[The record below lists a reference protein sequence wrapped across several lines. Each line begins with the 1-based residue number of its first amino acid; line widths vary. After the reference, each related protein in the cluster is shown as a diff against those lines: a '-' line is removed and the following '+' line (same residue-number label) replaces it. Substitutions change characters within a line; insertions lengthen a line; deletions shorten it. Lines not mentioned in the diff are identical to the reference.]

1 MSLTLRPLSADEFD
15 AWFPQM
21 RDSYAQ
27 DMARDAGLP
36 PEQAS
41 AMAAAQMD
49 ALFPGQKPSPEQL
62 VYVLEADG
70 ERVGELWLC
79 NRDDVPQPALFI
91 YFVGI
96 DEAHRGKGYGRA
108 AMELV
113 EAEAR
118 RLGADTIA
126 LNVFG
131 KNEVARNL
139 YRSAGYVENAVS
151 MSKTLYARASRG

>member
-1 MSLTLRPLSADEFD
+1 VSLTLRPLSDDEFD
-15 AWFPQM
+15 AWFPAM

-27 DMARDAGLP
+27 DMARDAGLA
-36 PEQAS
+36 PEKAA
-41 AMAAAQMD
+41 AMAATQMD
-49 ALFPGQKPSPEQL
+49 ALFPGPAPSPQQL

-79 NRDDVPQPALFI
+79 ARENVPQPALFI

-96 DEAHRGKGYGRA
+96 DEEHRGKGYGKA

-113 EAEAR
+113 ESEAR
-118 RLGADTIA
+118 RLGIDTVA

-139 YRSAGYVENAVS
+139 YRSVGYEENAVS
-151 MSKTLYARASRG
+151 MSKKLKAAQP

>member
-1 MSLTLRPLSADEFD
+1 MSLSLRPRPDDEFD

-21 RDSYAQ
+21 RDRYAA
-27 DMARDAGLP
+27 DMARDAGVDP
-36 PEQAS
+36 DKAA
-41 AMAAAQMD
+41 AMAASQMD
-49 ALFPGQKPSPEQL
+49 ALFPGRVPSPEQL

-79 NRDDVPQPALFI
+79 DRDEAVQHALFI

-96 DEAHRGKGYGRA
+96 DSQHRGKGYGKA

-113 EAEAR
+113 ESEAR
-118 RLGADTIA
+118 RLGVDRIA

-131 KNEVARNL
+131 RNEVARNL
-139 YRSAGYVENAVS
+139 YRSPGYEENAVS
-151 MSKTLYARASRG
+151 MTKKL